1 MKKYASCF
9 LFYQFTLRTCSIVLC
24 QIAGEDATFRG
35 DFKVSINSVLQVD
48 QYPLP
53 KIEYIFAT
61 LAAGQHFSKMDLR
74 QAYLQMEVEE
84 ESKKLLTINT
94 SQCLFHYHRLLFGV
108 ASTAAIWQRTIEQVL
123 DGIQS
128 WCILDDMVITGK
140 TDGEHLQNL

>member
-1 MKKYASCF
+1 MF
-9 LFYQFTLRTCSIVLC
+9 LILSIYIKNLLNRSLPDCRGRCNIPGRFQSQYKSGFTSR
-24 QIAGEDATFRG
+24 
-35 DFKVSINSVLQVD
+35 

-94 SQCLFHYHRLLFGV
+94 SQGLFHYHRLLFGV
-108 ASTAAIWQRTIEQVL
+108 ASNAAIWQRTIEQVL